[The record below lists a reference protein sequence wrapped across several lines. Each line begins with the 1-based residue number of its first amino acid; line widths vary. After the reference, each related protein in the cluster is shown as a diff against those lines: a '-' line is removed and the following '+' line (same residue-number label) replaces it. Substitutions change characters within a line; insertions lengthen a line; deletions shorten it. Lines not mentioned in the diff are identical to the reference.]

1 MNNNKNSKLII
12 YYKKENK
19 EKLSQTKKILTFLNE
34 NNNFKEIHE
43 EIKEFIY
50 YYSLRQKYKE
60 NFEKFLKI
68 EKFENFINTE
78 GKLNQLFDEKLIEFK
93 KYLNKEGEI
102 KLDDGIEEFD
112 GIKFIKLPDISGNQE
127 YIIFFLLKNL
137 SEKYENIPIIYA
149 GNFYYINQFKHYLEK
164 ENDLIF
170 QNAQSPNIFFKNI
183 KKIDEILNF
192 INENTN
198 IKINDILNQFYEE
211 EKKGDIFINY
221 YNYKK

>member
-192 INENTN
+192 IIKEENLTFKKIFKKFFDEVKKEN
-198 IKINDILNQFYEE
+198 IFSK
-211 EKKGDIFINY
+211 Y

>member
-211 EKKGDIFINY
+211 EKKGDLFINY
-221 YNYKK
+221 YNYKN